1 MGHRTWS
8 DESTE
13 RHISN
18 YDGEGVWRLEAY
30 DSQSAGI
37 LRSVG
42 ATETKRHGAG
52 VTFECTPLQLIHY
65 IAALHGIDVETGK
78 KRRQLSDEE
87 KERRRQR
94 MAAARSKIGA

>member
-18 YDGEGVWRLEAY
+18 YDSEGVWRLEAY
-30 DSQSAGI
+30 DAKSADILQAIGAKQVERPGAGI
-37 LRSVG
+37 
-42 ATETKRHGAG
+42 A
-52 VTFECTPLQLIHY
+52 FECTPLQLIHY